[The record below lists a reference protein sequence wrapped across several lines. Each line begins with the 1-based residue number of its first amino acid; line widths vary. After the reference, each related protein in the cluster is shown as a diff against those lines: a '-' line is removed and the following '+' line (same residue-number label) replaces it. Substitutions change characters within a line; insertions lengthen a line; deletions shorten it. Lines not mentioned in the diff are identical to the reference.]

1 MGQIGVSA
9 IVPQDAGRPVMA
21 DRSRQIIGVITQVI
35 VLAGDQHT
43 GRQIHGHGHIVGIQV
58 RIKGVL
64 FVILSVERFWKE
76 QSDAVL
82 PGGIEHAADECQG
95 HDLQVR
101 GPDTGCFGK
110 SGIALDGGC
119 VHGKHGACAV
129 AYHIAVAKLRFQLR
143 HQAVNVVHGCVDI
156 LQLLEHGHLR
166 AQTVLY
172 GKNEKSH
179 LAEVDAEMPVELL
192 VSHDEA
198 AAMDI
203 DDHRCRDLDCC
214 GTVHVHHVR
223 PVTVALIADVMLL
236 PDAVQDLYRDAPS
249 GGKLL
254 EIPALLIDDRFE
266 YPVHRVS
273 FHKLQDI
280 SACLRMHKGDR
291 SVR

>member
-1 MGQIGVSA
+1 MGQIGISA

-21 DRSRQIIGVITQVI
+21 DRGRQVIGVVTQVI
-35 VLAGDQHT
+35 VFAGDQHT
-43 GRQIHGHGHIVGIQV
+43 GRQVHGHGHIVRIQV
-58 RIKGVL
+58 RIKGML
-64 FVILSVERFWKE
+64 FVLLSVESLGKE
-76 QSDAVL
+76 ESDAVL
-82 PGGIEHAADECQG
+82 PGGIEHATDECQG
-95 HDLQVR
+95 HDLKIR

-110 SGIALDGGC
+110 SGIALDGRC

-143 HQAVNVVHGCVDI
+143 HQPVNVIHGCVDI

-166 AQTVLY
+166 AQTVLH
-172 GKNEKSH
+172 GKHNEAH
-179 LAEVDAEMPVELL
+179 LAEVDAEMPVEFL

-198 AAMDI
+198 TTMDI
-203 DDHRCRDLDCC
+203 NDHGCWDLDCC
-214 GTVHVHHVR
+214 GTVHIHHVR

-249 GGKLL
+249 GGELL
-254 EIPALLIDDRFE
+254 EIPALFIDDRFQ
-266 YPVHRVS
+266 YRVHKVS
-273 FHKLQDI
+273 FRILQDI